1 MRKYG
6 DFSAAETMYETAAI
20 AILPVPYDGTSTW
33 IKGADKGPEALLEAS
48 YNLEF
53 YDIETDS
60 EVYKRGIATLPPIL
74 TNDSPENM
82 SAEVQQRM
90 EVLYADGKFPVL
102 IGGEH
107 SVSIGAFRAAAK
119 HFPDFSILQ
128 LDAHSDMRNI
138 YEGSTHNHACVM
150 ARAKEVCNSI
160 TQVGIRSSA
169 IEERQNITPERTFY
183 AHQIHTS
190 TEDWMQQV
198 SNQLKEQVYITIDL
212 DVLDPAYM
220 PSTGTPEPDGLS
232 YRQVMNLLKTIIK
245 NHQVIGLD
253 VVELCPNPSNK
264 APDFLAAK
272 LIYQFLSMNFHKY
285 WVRRV
290 LNSVPCIYNNLII

>member
-1 MRKYG
+1 MSIVFRINIQFVSYAEIEMRKYG
-6 DFSAAETMYETAAI
+6 DFSAAETRYETAAI

-33 IKGADKGPEALLEAS
+33 MKGADKGPEALLEAS

-60 EVYKRGIATLPPIL
+60 EVYKRGIATLPPVL
-74 TNDSPENM
+74 TNDSPEAM
-82 SAEVQQRM
+82 SAEVQRRM
-90 EVLYADGKFPVL
+90 ESIWDDGKFPVL

-128 LDAHSDMRNI
+128 LDAHSDMRDV
-138 YEGSTHNHACVM
+138 YEGSSHNHACVM
-150 ARAKEVCNSI
+150 ARAKEVCDSI
-160 TQVGIRSSA
+160 TQVGIRSQA
-169 IEERQNITPERTFY
+169 IEEKKNIHPERIFY
-183 AHQIHTS
+183 AHRIHTT

-198 SNQLKEQVYITIDL
+198 SSQLKEKVYITIDL

-232 YRQVMNLLKTIIK
+232 YRQVMDLLRTVIK

-253 VVELCPNPSNK
+253 VVELCPNESNK

-285 WVRRV
+285 
-290 LNSVPCIYNNLII
+290 